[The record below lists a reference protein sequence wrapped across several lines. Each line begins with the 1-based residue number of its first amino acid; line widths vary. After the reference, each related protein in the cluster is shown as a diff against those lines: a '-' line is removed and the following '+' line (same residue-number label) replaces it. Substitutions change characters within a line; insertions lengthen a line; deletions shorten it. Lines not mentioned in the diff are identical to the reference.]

1 MRYLKYL
8 LVLIFVFTSCKTK
21 KYALNKSKIAKEMS
35 ARKVAKK
42 HIDASFNEENLAAKF
57 KVNFNDGITKQSISV
72 QLKIRKDEVIW
83 LKGTKFINIFKA
95 KITPGKVRFYSSLE
109 KKYFEG
115 DFSMVEKL
123 LGMEVN
129 FQQLQNLF
137 LGQAFLNVKKEKQQV
152 AIVKNAY
159 LLTPQIQATLF
170 DAFFT
175 INSEH
180 YKLNQQTILN
190 TFKKQRL
197 DVKYPSYK
205 LVGDEIFPQQIK
217 IKVKQNTKLTTIDFI
232 LKSIVLNTEINT
244 SFTIPN
250 EYKRMNLW

>member
-1 MRYLKYL
+1 MRYLKYAVL
-8 LVLIFVFTSCKTK
+8 LIFVFTSCKTK
-21 KYALNKSKIAKEMS
+21 KQVLDNKAIAKEMS

-42 HIDASFNEENLAAKF
+42 HISANFKKQNLTAKF
-57 KVNFNDGITKQSISV
+57 KLNFNDGRTKQSISV
-72 QLKIRKDEVIW
+72 QLKIKKDEVIW

-95 KITPGKVRFYSSLE
+95 KITPEKVRFYSSLE

-137 LGQAFLNVKKEKQQV
+137 LGQALLNVKKEKQHV

-159 LLTPQIQATLF
+159 LLTPKTQTTLF
-170 DAFFT
+170 DAFFAV
-175 INSEH
+175 NPGH
-180 YKLNQQTILN
+180 FKLDEQTILN
-190 TFKKQRL
+190 TIKKQRL

-205 LVGDEIFPQQIK
+205 LVGDEIFPEQIK
-217 IKVKQNTKLTTIDFI
+217 IKVKQNTKVTTLDFI
-232 LKSIVLNTEINT
+232 LKSLVLNTEINT
-244 SFTIPN
+244 SFRIPN
-250 EYKRMNLW
+250 GYKRMKL